1 MLLITMVIQP
11 AAISYAMTAM
21 EHSHQG
27 GSAISDDSRMM
38 AHHDMAMSGEHD
50 HHPGDTGTG
59 PDDATGVSSDDCCH
73 TAACC
78 PAAVSVSEFVADLPQ
93 PMRRLSIHVFGEDVD
108 LPTDTKPPRIL
119 LS

>member
-21 EHSHQG
+21 QHSHQPD
-27 GSAISDDSRMM
+27 SAIPDDSRMM
-38 AHHDMAMSGEHD
+38 AHHDHQ
-50 HHPGDTGTG
+50 PGDTGVG
-59 PDDATGVSSDDCCH
+59 QDDATGVGSDDCCH

-78 PAAVSVSEFVADLPQ
+78 PAAVSVSEFVADLPP